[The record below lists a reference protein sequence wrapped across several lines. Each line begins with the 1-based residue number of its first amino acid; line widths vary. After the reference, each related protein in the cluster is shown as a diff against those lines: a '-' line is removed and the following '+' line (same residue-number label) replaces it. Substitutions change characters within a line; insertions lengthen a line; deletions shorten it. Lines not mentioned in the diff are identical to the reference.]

1 MERLTIYTHGVCNE
15 DLGPAAIGV
24 YVVDVKEEVVLSLSE
39 SIGNG
44 TNDYAEYFAVVRAL
58 QEVKKK
64 FGDQTTNMEFELKS
78 SNDLV
83 INNLSAKEQ
92 LNNVSL
98 VGHFMEIFNM
108 RVASFP
114 HLQPTLIKPDLNKE
128 ATNLAQD
135 NLDV

>member
-39 SIGNG
+39 SIGNV

-114 HLQPTLIKPDLNKE
+114 HLQPTLIKPDLNNE
-128 ATNLAQD
+128 ATFLAQD